1 MKGRGLAWLA
11 ALPLAALLLLL
22 VAPLLRLVLE
32 GWGSAGQAAPSIWAM
47 WQDDYLRWRVGWSV
61 LQAAATCVA
70 ALALGTIETASKY
83 LASDWGSLFFFLSM
97 ALFLA
102 WRPQGLLVARRS

>member
-11 ALPLAALLLLL
+11 VLPLAVLLLLL

-70 ALALGTIETASKY
+70 DCLGKGMTLLTVAP
-83 LASDWGSLFFFLSM
+83 GFSLLR
-97 ALFLA
+97 L
-102 WRPQGLLVARRS
+102 

>member
-1 MKGRGLAWLA
+1 M
-11 ALPLAALLLLL
+11 PLE
-22 VAPLLRLVLE
+22 PYYPIKYLVLVLVVVAV
-32 GWGSAGQAAPSIWAM
+32 GGMGSITGSA
-47 WQDDYLRWRVGWSV
+47 
-61 LQAAATCVA
+61 VA

-102 WRPQGLLVARRS
+102 WRPQGLLVARRA